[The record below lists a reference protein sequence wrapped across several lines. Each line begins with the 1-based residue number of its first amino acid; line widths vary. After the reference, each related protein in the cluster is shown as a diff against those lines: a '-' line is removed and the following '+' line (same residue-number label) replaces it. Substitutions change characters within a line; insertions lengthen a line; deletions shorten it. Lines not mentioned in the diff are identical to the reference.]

1 MSIKFIP
8 ESLKDEAKELFT
20 FFEEYGINVN
30 DEIGLESYFH
40 TDEDAEE
47 EIFVDRQIKFDFYFD
62 SGNHDYE
69 DHNVSLERLLDVVS
83 EAKKRRIIDGD
94 KFIGDKVALIPIN
107 SYDDSILKARYQAPD
122 IVTQYIKNKKYTI
135 EIVEDITSYGMS
147 LVIENLYT
155 EYIPAFNY
163 EDVFI
168 EIRCDDGID
177 ETVIENLVQAYL
189 FELKSSFKLNIHT
202 SQRIIAELTDTIDE
216 DEDDDNIP
224 SRARPLLEGKGI
236 KELLQIYNST
246 LSTDDAEILMLNYTK
261 VIEYVSQ
268 TVIQQELI
276 GEALKKLASPKALK
290 PDAEYIL
297 ELGKVFE
304 DYRNNKK
311 EHQAIKLT
319 VQTCCDISEI
329 VSIAPSFLK
338 VTSKLATINNQDNK
352 QKAIE
357 EIATAINNTRN
368 MFAHAKTNY
377 EKKGME
383 CPKEQLY
390 EFVMCVDILAQQ
402 VIRWFDNQREE
413 NRVV

>member
-8 ESLKDEAKELFT
+8 ESLKDEAKELFI
-20 FFEEYGINVN
+20 FFEEYGITVN
-30 DEIGLESYFH
+30 DEIDLESYFYNN
-40 TDEDAEE
+40 EDTEE
-47 EIFVDRQIKFDFYFD
+47 EILVDKELEFDFYFD
-62 SGNHDYE
+62 SGNNEYE
-69 DHNVSLERLLDVVS
+69 NHSVTLERLLEVVS
-83 EAKKRRIIDGD
+83 EAKNKKFIDGY
-94 KFIGDKVALIPIN
+94 KFIGDKVALIPID
-107 SYDDSILKARYQAPD
+107 SYDDSTLKARYQAPD
-122 IVTQYIKNKKYTI
+122 VITQYIKNKTYTI
-135 EIVEDITSYGMS
+135 KIVDDITSYGMS
-147 LVIENLYT
+147 LVIEDLYT

-163 EDVFI
+163 EDLFI

-177 ETVIENLVQAYL
+177 ETIIDDLVYAYL

-202 SQRIIAELTDTIDE
+202 SHRTIPEICELTE
-216 DEDDDNIP
+216 EDDSDIP
-224 SRARPLLEGKGI
+224 TRSRPLLKGKGI
-236 KELLQIYNST
+236 KELLQLYNST

-290 PDAEYIL
+290 PDALYIL

-319 VQTCCDISEI
+319 VQTCCDIYEI

-338 VTSKLATINNQDNK
+338 ATRKLATINNQDNK

-357 EIATAINNTRN
+357 EVATAINNTRN

>member
-8 ESLKDEAKELFT
+8 EKLKDEAEELFT
-20 FFEEYGINVN
+20 FFEEYNITAN
-30 DEIGLESYFH
+30 DEFDLESYFYTGED
-40 TDEDAEE
+40 TDQDV
-47 EIFVDRQIKFDFYFD
+47 FVDRQIQFSFYFD
-62 SGNHDYE
+62 SGNNEYE
-69 DHNVSLERLLDVVS
+69 NHNVSLERLLDVVS
-83 EAKKRRIIDGD
+83 EAKKRKTIDD
-94 KFIGDKVALIPIN
+94 YKFIGDKVALIPID
-107 SYDDSILKARYQAPD
+107 SHDDSILKARYQAPD

-147 LVIENLYT
+147 LIIEDLYT

-163 EDVFI
+163 EDIFI

-177 ETVIENLVQAYL
+177 ETVIDDLAQAYL

-202 SQRIIAELTDTIDE
+202 SQRVIPELTDTNDE
-216 DEDDDNIP
+216 EDDDIP

-236 KELLQIYNST
+236 RELLQIYNST
-246 LSTDDAEILMLNYTK
+246 LSTADAEILMLNYTK

-276 GEALKKLASPKALK
+276 EEALKKLASPKALK

-311 EHQAIKLT
+311 EYQAIKLT

-329 VSIAPSFLK
+329 LSIAPPFLK
-338 VTSKLATINNQDNK
+338 ATKRLVSANTPDNK

-357 EIATAINNTRN
+357 EISTAINNTRN